1 MSKIVK
7 ATNLKKTYYSGVE
20 TPVIRGIDLEVEEGE
35 FVAILG
41 ESGSGK
47 STLLYLLSG
56 IEKVDEGEVE
66 LLGKRLSSVSDAQM
80 SALRR
85 NGFSFVYQFDNLIE
99 NLTAEE
105 NIYLPLRLD
114 KKNVA
119 EYKEKFDELVGYLL
133 ISHCVKRLPKQLS
146 GGEQQRVALARALIT
161 DPKIIFLDE
170 PTGSLDAKMG
180 QQVMDLLKDI
190 NENRKVALVMVTHSK
205 AHADY
210 ATRQVYISDGAVCDK
225 AD

>member
-20 TPVIRGIDLEVEEGE
+20 TPVIRGIDLEVDEGE

-56 IEKVDEGEVE
+56 IEKPDEGEVE
-66 LLGKRLSSVSDAQM
+66 LLGKRLSLISDAEM
-80 SALRR
+80 SSLRR
-85 NGFSFVYQFDNLIE
+85 RGFSFVYQFDNLIE

-105 NIYLPLRLD
+105 NIFLPLRLD
-114 KKNVA
+114 KKKVA
-119 EYKEKFDELVGYLL
+119 DYKDKFEELVDYLS
-133 ISHCVKRLPKQLS
+133 ISHCTKRLPKQLS

-161 DPKIIFLDE
+161 NPQIIFLAF
-170 PTGSLDAKMG
+170 PAGWLWRFRG
-180 QQVMDLLKDI
+180 LP
-190 NENRKVALVMVTHSK
+190 
-205 AHADY
+205 
-210 ATRQVYISDGAVCDK
+210 CP
-225 AD
+225 

>member
-56 IEKVDEGEVE
+56 IEKADEGEVE
-66 LLGKRLSSVSDAQM
+66 LLGKRLSSVSDAEM

>member
-20 TPVIRGIDLEVEEGE
+20 TPVIRGIDLEVDEGE

-56 IEKVDEGEVE
+56 IEKPDEGEVE
-66 LLGKRLSSVSDAQM
+66 LLGKRLSLISDAEM
-80 SALRR
+80 SSLRR
-85 NGFSFVYQFDNLIE
+85 RGFSFVYQFDNLIE

-105 NIYLPLRLD
+105 NIFLPLRLD
-114 KKNVA
+114 KKKVA
-119 EYKEKFDELVGYLL
+119 DYKDKFEELVDYLS
-133 ISHCVKRLPKQLS
+133 ISHCTKRLPKQLS

-161 DPKIIFLDE
+161 NPQIIFLDE

-180 QQVMDLLKDI
+180 QQVMELLKDI
-190 NENRKVALVMVTHSK
+190 NKSRKVALVMVTHSK
-205 AHADY
+205 SHADY
-210 ATRQVYISDGAVCDK
+210 AERQVFMSDGRVCDN
-225 AD
+225 AE

>member
-20 TPVIRGIDLEVEEGE
+20 TPVIRGIDLEVDEGE

-56 IEKVDEGEVE
+56 IEKPDEGEVE
-66 LLGKRLSSVSDAQM
+66 LLGKRLSLISDAEM
-80 SALRR
+80 SSLRR
-85 NGFSFVYQFDNLIE
+85 RGFSFVYQFDNLIE

-105 NIYLPLRLD
+105 NIFLPLRLD
-114 KKNVA
+114 KKKVA
-119 EYKEKFDELVGYLL
+119 DYKDKFEELVDYLS
-133 ISHCVKRLPKQLS
+133 ISHCTKRLPKQLS

-161 DPKIIFLDE
+161 NPQIIFLDE

-180 QQVMDLLKDI
+180 QQVMELLKDI
-190 NENRKVALVMVTHSK
+190 NKSRKVALVMVTHSK
-205 AHADY
+205 
-210 ATRQVYISDGAVCDK
+210 
-225 AD
+225 

>member
-56 IEKVDEGEVE
+56 IEKADEGEVE
-66 LLGKRLSSVSDAQM
+66 LLGKRLSSVSDAEM

-119 EYKEKFDELVGYLL
+119 EYKEKFDELIGYLS

>member
-56 IEKVDEGEVE
+56 IEKADEGEVE
-66 LLGKRLSSVSDAQM
+66 LLGKRLSSVSDAEM

-119 EYKEKFDELVGYLL
+119 EYKEKFDELVGYLS
-133 ISHCVKRLPKQLS
+133 ISHCVERLPKQLS

>member
-56 IEKVDEGEVE
+56 IEKADEGEVE
-66 LLGKRLSSVSDAQM
+66 LLGKRLSSVSDAEM

-105 NIYLPLRLD
+105 NIYL
-114 KKNVA
+114 
-119 EYKEKFDELVGYLL
+119 
-133 ISHCVKRLPKQLS
+133 Q
-146 GGEQQRVALARALIT
+146 
-161 DPKIIFLDE
+161 
-170 PTGSLDAKMG
+170 
-180 QQVMDLLKDI
+180 
-190 NENRKVALVMVTHSK
+190 
-205 AHADY
+205 
-210 ATRQVYISDGAVCDK
+210 
-225 AD
+225 